1 MKAQIIKRDGSVVA
15 FDEAKII
22 AAIERAGIE
31 TGEFSEVEARALADK
46 VLAKIEKL
54 STDKLTVEMVQDIAE
69 DVLLRSKFKKTAKA
83 YIIYRDQHAKLRHIT
98 SQGYIDL
105 VDQYLSKLDWKVKEN
120 SNMGYSLQ
128 GLNTY
133 ISSEAS
139 KTYWLDKIYT
149 PAQGKAHKEGDLHIH
164 DLNLLSVYCVGWD
177 LMDLLREG
185 FTGVAGKVSS
195 KPASISAVLW
205 VRW

>member
-98 SQGYIDL
+98 SQG
-105 VDQYLSKLDWKVKEN
+105 
-120 SNMGYSLQ
+120 
-128 GLNTY
+128 
-133 ISSEAS
+133 
-139 KTYWLDKIYT
+139 
-149 PAQGKAHKEGDLHIH
+149 
-164 DLNLLSVYCVGWD
+164 
-177 LMDLLREG
+177 
-185 FTGVAGKVSS
+185 
-195 KPASISAVLW
+195 
-205 VRW
+205 